1 MGNSFLLNLV
11 CTTFR
16 QKLLVEA
23 PFLEVG
29 LIIRRFL
36 PCLDVIVD
44 ALVCL
49 EVWDSVTSIRE
60 SILCILYIQR
70 SYITVR

>member
-1 MGNSFLLNLV
+1 MGNTLLLNLV

-49 EVWDSVTSIRE
+49 EVCHRVTSIRK
-60 SILCILYIQR
+60 SFPCILYIHHFPPN
-70 SYITVR
+70 I